1 MIYSHF
7 DSFILNKFDE
17 HIETDEAISG
27 LIFLQY
33 ILSCIFTQYIFGRSL
48 LYTVQ
53 INVYIFVLIIYILSY
68 IFFLK

>member
-7 DSFILNKFDE
+7 DSFILNKFDK